1 MMKKKILLFISMVAM
16 LVCLFA
22 ICASAE
28 SRIVKLDYD
37 PGLDCDDSLVSYL
50 DGDYAPY
57 TPSTWA
63 SVTGGLDTESRIVIT
78 DANGGYYVFPSWY
91 VYRDEAFE
99 TNNPSNHNS
108 HKHCIKFE
116 RLNAAIAKYN
126 EDNGTSYFAAF
137 SDHKAALVRLEI
149 LRGVANISQN
159 TQKFEDCKLL
169 KEVRFPST
177 LTGIDAQNCFTRSAV
192 EELDLSMTKIT
203 YLSNAFASETTNLG
217 KVILPSTCTTINYQ
231 AFQSSS
237 LTSINTENVTSYG
250 QHVFTKTTNLKTFV
264 IKEGV
269 TTIPVNF
276 MQNAT
281 GLESIVFPS
290 TITTFF
296 GYSFQGCTNLKTV
309 EFKQG
314 TVTTIG
320 ANAFSGCSSLTSV
333 IFSDSIKLI
342 DGCAFQSC
350 TSLEYIK
357 LPASLENG
365 GHDMFKFSSSLKT
378 IVVPKSMKNLCAS
391 HGNCQYAFHGLGQK
405 IIYTGFETDT
415 FYIEQL
421 YAKYGNKVE
430 LQNHCEVYF
439 NGNHKLDGE
448 LTKYFKGEKYLSNYI
463 EECECGNGCG
473 KVAPV
478 NEIAPLFK
486 FLGYSRSEIPG
497 TYAILNSF
505 GVNYNEIAKYNALVA
520 DSEKITEYGLIAAG
534 KSLADGSANVVDG
547 KLMEA
552 SKKASVSYT
561 EKTFDLISM
570 KISGFND
577 EASKSRELY
586 ISAYILVGGTYYYS
600 SSVAFSDSAN
610 ETVTFL
616 ETK

>member
-1 MMKKKILLFISMVAM
+1 MKKKILLFVSMVAM
-16 LVCLFA
+16 LVCLFV

-50 DGDYAPY
+50 DGDYTPY

-91 VYRDEAFE
+91 VYKDEAFE
-99 TNNPSNHNS
+99 TNRPGNHNS
-108 HKHCIKFE
+108 YKHCIKFE

-126 EDNGTSYFAAF
+126 EDNSTSYFAAF

-177 LTGIDAQNCFTRSAV
+177 LGGIDAQNCFTRSAV

-231 AFQSSS
+231 AFHSSS

-290 TITTFF
+290 TITTFN
-296 GYSFQGCTNLKTV
+296 GYSFIGNTSLVSVEIKATNLNSIGANSFSGCTALKTV
-309 EFKQG
+309 ILSDSI
-314 TVTTIG
+314 TTFG
-320 ANAFSGCSSLTSV
+320 EKTFSGCSSL
-333 IFSDSIKLI
+333 
-342 DGCAFQSC
+342 
-350 TSLEYIK
+350 EYFK
-357 LPASLENG
+357 FPASFTG
-365 GHDMFKFSSSLKT
+365 TSHDLFADCSKLSTLVFPKGTQT
-378 IVVPKSMKNLCAS
+378 I
-391 HGNCQYAFHGLGQK
+391 HCQYDFRSTNIK
-405 IIYTGFETDT
+405 TVVYTGSEDDA
-415 FYIEQL
+415 FYKDNLLKYFNGKIEF
-421 YAKYGNKVE
+421 K
-430 LQNHCEVYF
+430 NHCEVYF
-439 NGNHKLDGE
+439 DGNHKLDGE
-448 LTKYFKGEKYLSNYI
+448 LTKYFAGEKYLSNYI

-473 KVAPV
+473 NVAPV
-478 NEIAPLFK
+478 NVIAPLFK

-497 TYAILNSF
+497 THAILNSF
-505 GVNYNEIAKYNALVA
+505 GVNYNKIAKYNALVA

-600 SSVAFSDSAN
+600 SSVAFSSSAN